1 MRTESRTFRQ
11 VRRGVGGWGGVG
23 PGGGRGGASL
33 SRRAPSIGKNIK
45 KTTKKREFV
54 LLLLEW
60 EGVGKPRRYRPRDA
74 QDA

>member
-45 KTTKKREFV
+45 KTTKKKGICAATV
-54 LLLLEW
+54 
-60 EGVGKPRRYRPRDA
+60 GVGGGG
-74 QDA
+74 